1 MFMIL
6 RFFILNV
13 GVIATT
19 FSINASA
26 QKLENLIAL
35 ALSSN
40 PLTKSQQTLVES
52 AKVGVDSSKW
62 QFYPTPSVS
71 VEMANTSSSDL
82 LYQGDKRVSI
92 GRIQQPLWTGGRLS
106 AGVNK
111 AEAGLAV
118 SQASLEEARLQL
130 GLRVVQAYGDW
141 LSAHLKTLANEKS
154 LATHIRLHDQVKRRV
169 NEGTSANS
177 DLTLAIARLE
187 AISAELTAVRAQ
199 GEVAIARLGQFL
211 GNPVDAASLMKEV
224 ASPYSLT
231 GNMQGVLE
239 QAIDIN
245 PSIIKA
251 QATARVQE
259 VVIDEKRA
267 DLSPEVFVR
276 AERQYGNYTFANGPP
291 ENRFFVG
298 LTSRFGAGLSTFSS
312 IEAAR
317 LQHNAAL
324 TDIEVQTRAV
334 NEQVLSDYALAQ
346 SIASRIA
353 AVYKSL
359 SAANDVL
366 SSYNRQF
373 LAGRKSWLDVMNAA
387 RELTQTETQLADL
400 HATQVVVTWRL
411 GAYTRGIGALTE
423 EVKSEYYKQTRFN
436 AN

>member
-6 RFFILNV
+6 RFLILNV

-19 FSINASA
+19 FSISASA

-52 AKVGVDSSKW
+52 AKVGVDSAKW

>member
-6 RFFILNV
+6 RFLILNV

-52 AKVGVDSSKW
+52 AKVGVDSAKW

-211 GNPVDAASLMKEV
+211 GNPVDAALLMKEV

-231 GNMQGVLE
+231 GNMQGILE

-298 LTSRFGAGLSTFSS
+298 LTSRFGAGLSTLSG

>member
-6 RFFILNV
+6 KFLILNV

-19 FSINASA
+19 FSISASA

-52 AKVGVDSSKW
+52 AKVGVDSAKW

>member
-6 RFFILNV
+6 RFLILNV

-52 AKVGVDSSKW
+52 AKVGVDSAKW

-106 AGVNK
+106 AGVDK

-211 GNPVDAASLMKEV
+211 GNPVDAALLMKEV

-231 GNMQGVLE
+231 GNMQGILE

-298 LTSRFGAGLSTFSS
+298 LTSRFGAGLSTLSG

>member
-1 MFMIL
+1 MIL
-6 RFFILNV
+6 RFLILNV

-19 FSINASA
+19 FSISASA

-52 AKVGVDSSKW
+52 AKVGLDSAKW

-92 GRIQQPLWTGGRLS
+92 GRVQQPLWTGGRLS

>member
-6 RFFILNV
+6 KFLILNV

-19 FSINASA
+19 FSISASA

-52 AKVGVDSSKW
+52 AKVGVDSAKW

-92 GRIQQPLWTGGRLS
+92 GRIQQPLWTGGRLT

>member
-1 MFMIL
+1 MIL

-19 FSINASA
+19 FSISASA

-52 AKVGVDSSKW
+52 AKVGVDSAKW

>member
-1 MFMIL
+1 
-6 RFFILNV
+6 
-13 GVIATT
+13 
-19 FSINASA
+19 
-26 QKLENLIAL
+26 
-35 ALSSN
+35 
-40 PLTKSQQTLVES
+40 
-52 AKVGVDSSKW
+52 
-62 QFYPTPSVS
+62 
-71 VEMANTSSSDL
+71 
-82 LYQGDKRVSI
+82 
-92 GRIQQPLWTGGRLS
+92 
-106 AGVNK
+106 
-111 AEAGLAV
+111 
-118 SQASLEEARLQL
+118 
-130 GLRVVQAYGDW
+130 
-141 LSAHLKTLANEKS
+141 
-154 LATHIRLHDQVKRRV
+154 
-169 NEGTSANS
+169 
-177 DLTLAIARLE
+177 
-187 AISAELTAVRAQ
+187 
-199 GEVAIARLGQFL
+199 
-211 GNPVDAASLMKEV
+211 MKEV

-231 GNMQGVLE
+231 GNMQGILE

-259 VVIDEKRA
+259 VVSDEKRA

>member
-1 MFMIL
+1 MIL

-19 FSINASA
+19 FSISASA

-52 AKVGVDSSKW
+52 AKVGVDSAKW

-211 GNPVDAASLMKEV
+211 GNPVDAALLMKEV

>member
-1 MFMIL
+1 ML
-6 RFFILNV
+6 KV
-13 GVIATT
+13 VIFLSL
-19 FSINASA
+19 FSINTSA

-40 PLTKSQQTLVES
+40 PLTKSQQSLVES
-52 AKVGVDSSKW
+52 AKVGVDSAKW

-199 GEVAIARLGQFL
+199 GEVAIARLRQFL
-211 GNPVDAASLMKEV
+211 GNPVDAALLMKEV

-231 GNMQGVLE
+231 GNMQEILE
-239 QAIDIN
+239 QAIDMN

-298 LTSRFGAGLSTFSS
+298 LTSRFGAGLSTLSG

-317 LQHNAAL
+317 LQHTVAL

-353 AVYKSL
+353 SIYKSL
-359 SAANDVL
+359 SATNDVL

-373 LAGRKSWLDVMNAA
+373 LAGRKSWLDVMNSA

>member
-6 RFFILNV
+6 KFLILNV

-19 FSINASA
+19 FSISASA

-52 AKVGVDSSKW
+52 AKVGVDSAKW

-71 VEMANTSSSDL
+71 VEMANTSSADL

-111 AEAGLAV
+111 AEAGLAL

-130 GLRVVQAYGDW
+130 GLRLVQAYGDW

-199 GEVAIARLGQFL
+199 GEIAIARLGQFL
-211 GNPVDAASLMKEV
+211 GNPVDAALLMKEV

-231 GNMQGVLE
+231 GNMQGILE
-239 QAIDIN
+239 QAIDMN

-267 DLSPEVFVR
+267 DLSPEIFVR

-324 TDIEVQTRAV
+324 TDIEVQTRVV

-353 AVYKSL
+353 AIYKSL

-400 HATQVVVTWRL
+400 HATQVIVTWRL

-423 EVKSEYYKQTRFN
+423 EVKSERYKQTRFN

>member
-1 MFMIL
+1 MIL
-6 RFFILNV
+6 RFLILNV

-52 AKVGVDSSKW
+52 AKVGVDSAKW

>member
-1 MFMIL
+1 MALKFLML
-6 RFFILNV
+6 KV
-13 GVIATT
+13 VIFLSL
-19 FSINASA
+19 FSINTSA

-40 PLTKSQQTLVES
+40 PLTKSQQSLVES
-52 AKVGVDSSKW
+52 AKVGVDSAKW

-211 GNPVDAASLMKEV
+211 GNPVDAALLMKEV

-231 GNMQGVLE
+231 GNMQGILE
-239 QAIDIN
+239 QAIDMN

-267 DLSPEVFVR
+267 DLSPEIFVR

-298 LTSRFGAGLSTFSS
+298 LTSRFGAGLSTLSG

-317 LQHNAAL
+317 LQHTVAL

-353 AVYKSL
+353 SIYKSL
-359 SAANDVL
+359 SATNDVL

>member
-6 RFFILNV
+6 KFLILNV

-19 FSINASA
+19 FSISASA

-52 AKVGVDSSKW
+52 AKVGVDSAKW

-298 LTSRFGAGLSTFSS
+298 LTSRFGAGLSTLSG

-317 LQHNAAL
+317 LQYTAAL

-353 AVYKSL
+353 AIYKSL
-359 SAANDVL
+359 SATNDVL

>member
-1 MFMIL
+1 MALKFFML
-6 RFFILNV
+6 KV
-13 GVIATT
+13 VIFLSL
-19 FSINASA
+19 FSINTSA

-52 AKVGVDSSKW
+52 AKVGVDSAKW

-211 GNPVDAASLMKEV
+211 GNPVDAALLMKEV

-231 GNMQGVLE
+231 GNMQGILE
-239 QAIDIN
+239 QAIDMN

-267 DLSPEVFVR
+267 DLSPEIFVR

-298 LTSRFGAGLSTFSS
+298 LTSRFGAGLSTLSG

-317 LQHNAAL
+317 LQYTAAL

-353 AVYKSL
+353 AIYKSL
-359 SAANDVL
+359 SATNDVL

>member
-1 MFMIL
+1 MIL
-6 RFFILNV
+6 KFLILNV
-13 GVIATT
+13 AVISTT
-19 FSINASA
+19 FSISASA

-52 AKVGVDSSKW
+52 AKVGVDSAKW

-71 VEMANTSSSDL
+71 VEMANTSSADL

-111 AEAGLAV
+111 AEAGLAL

-130 GLRVVQAYGDW
+130 GLRLVQAYGDW

-199 GEVAIARLGQFL
+199 GEIAIARLGQFL
-211 GNPVDAASLMKEV
+211 GNPVDAALLMKEV
-224 ASPYSLT
+224 ASPYSLI
-231 GNMQGVLE
+231 GNIQGILE
-239 QAIDIN
+239 QAIDMN

-267 DLSPEVFVR
+267 DLSPEIFVR

-324 TDIEVQTRAV
+324 TDIEVQTRVV

-353 AVYKSL
+353 AIYKSL

-400 HATQVVVTWRL
+400 HATQVIVTWRL

-423 EVKSEYYKQTRFN
+423 EVKSERYKQTRFN

>member
-1 MFMIL
+1 MALKFLML
-6 RFFILNV
+6 KV
-13 GVIATT
+13 VIFLSL
-19 FSINASA
+19 FSINTSA

-40 PLTKSQQTLVES
+40 PLTKSQQSLVES
-52 AKVGVDSSKW
+52 AKVGVDSAKW

-154 LATHIRLHDQVKRRV
+154 LATHNRLHDQVKRRV

-211 GNPVDAASLMKEV
+211 GNPVDAALLMKEV

-267 DLSPEVFVR
+267 DLSPEIFVR

-298 LTSRFGAGLSTFSS
+298 LTSRFGAGLSTLSG

-317 LQHNAAL
+317 LQYTAAL

>member
-6 RFFILNV
+6 KFLILNV

-19 FSINASA
+19 FSISASA

-52 AKVGVDSSKW
+52 AKVGLDSAKW

-71 VEMANTSSSDL
+71 VDMANTSSSDL

-92 GRIQQPLWTGGRLS
+92 GRVQQPLWTGGRLS

>member
-1 MFMIL
+1 MIL
-6 RFFILNV
+6 KFLILNV
-13 GVIATT
+13 AVISTT
-19 FSINASA
+19 FSISASA

-52 AKVGVDSSKW
+52 AKVGVDSAKW

-71 VEMANTSSSDL
+71 VEMANTSSADL

-111 AEAGLAV
+111 AEAGLAL

-130 GLRVVQAYGDW
+130 GLRLVQAYGDW

-199 GEVAIARLGQFL
+199 GEIAIARLGQFL
-211 GNPVDAASLMKEV
+211 GNPVDAALLMKEV

-231 GNMQGVLE
+231 GNMQGILE
-239 QAIDIN
+239 QAIDMN

-267 DLSPEVFVR
+267 DLSPEIFVR

-324 TDIEVQTRAV
+324 TDIEVQTRVV

-353 AVYKSL
+353 AIYKSL

-400 HATQVVVTWRL
+400 HATQVIVTWRL

-423 EVKSEYYKQTRFN
+423 EVKSERYKQTRFN

>member
-1 MFMIL
+1 MLKVVI
-6 RFFILNV
+6 FFAL
-13 GVIATT
+13 

-40 PLTKSQQTLVES
+40 PLTKSQQSLVES
-52 AKVGVDSSKW
+52 AKVGVDSAKW

-92 GRIQQPLWTGGRLS
+92 GRIQQPLWTGGRLT

-211 GNPVDAASLMKEV
+211 GNPVDAALLMKEV
-224 ASPYSLT
+224 ALPYSLT
-231 GNMQGVLE
+231 GNMQEILE
-239 QAIDIN
+239 QAIDMN

-298 LTSRFGAGLSTFSS
+298 LTSRFGAGLSTLSG

-317 LQHNAAL
+317 LQHTVAL

-353 AVYKSL
+353 AIYKSL
-359 SAANDVL
+359 SATNDVL

-373 LAGRKSWLDVMNAA
+373 LAGRKSWLDVMNSA

>member
-1 MFMIL
+1 MIL
-6 RFFILNV
+6 RFLILNV

-19 FSINASA
+19 FSISASA

-40 PLTKSQQTLVES
+40 PLTQSQQSLVES
-52 AKVGVDSSKW
+52 AKVGVDSARW

-71 VEMANTSSSDL
+71 VEMANASSSDL

-111 AEAGLAV
+111 AEAGLAL

-211 GNPVDAASLMKEV
+211 GNPVDAALLMKEV
-224 ASPYSLT
+224 ASPYSLI
-231 GNMQGVLE
+231 GNMQGILE
-239 QAIDIN
+239 QAIDMN

-267 DLSPEVFVR
+267 DLSPEIFVR

-353 AVYKSL
+353 SIYKSL
-359 SAANDVL
+359 SATNDVL

-423 EVKSEYYKQTRFN
+423 EVKSEHYKQTRFN

>member
-6 RFFILNV
+6 KFLILNV

-19 FSINASA
+19 FSISASA

-52 AKVGVDSSKW
+52 AKVGVDSAKW

-211 GNPVDAASLMKEV
+211 GNPVDAALLMKEV

-231 GNMQGVLE
+231 GNMQGILE
-239 QAIDIN
+239 QAIDMN

-267 DLSPEVFVR
+267 DLSPEIFVR

-298 LTSRFGAGLSTFSS
+298 LTSRFGAGLSTLSG

-317 LQHNAAL
+317 LQYTAAL

-353 AVYKSL
+353 AIYKSL
-359 SAANDVL
+359 SATNDVL

-400 HATQVVVTWRL
+400 HATQVIVTWRL

>member
-1 MFMIL
+1 MALKFLML
-6 RFFILNV
+6 KV
-13 GVIATT
+13 VIFLSL
-19 FSINASA
+19 FSINTSA

-40 PLTKSQQTLVES
+40 PLTKSQQPLVES
-52 AKVGVDSSKW
+52 AKVGVDSAKW

-92 GRIQQPLWTGGRLS
+92 GRVQQPLWTGGRLS

-211 GNPVDAASLMKEV
+211 GNPVDAALLMKEV

-231 GNMQGVLE
+231 GNMQGILE

-251 QATARVQE
+251 QATARLQE

>member
-1 MFMIL
+1 MALKFLML
-6 RFFILNV
+6 KV
-13 GVIATT
+13 VIFLSL
-19 FSINASA
+19 FSINTSA

-40 PLTKSQQTLVES
+40 PLTKSQQSLVES
-52 AKVGVDSSKW
+52 AKVGVDSAKW

-92 GRIQQPLWTGGRLS
+92 GRIQQPLWTGGRLT

-211 GNPVDAASLMKEV
+211 GNPVDAALLMKEV

>member
-1 MFMIL
+1 MIL
-6 RFFILNV
+6 KFLILNV

-52 AKVGVDSSKW
+52 AKVGLDSAKW

-211 GNPVDAASLMKEV
+211 GNPVDAALLMKEV

-231 GNMQGVLE
+231 GNMQGILE

-298 LTSRFGAGLSTFSS
+298 LTSRFGAGLSTLSG

>member
-6 RFFILNV
+6 RFLILNV

-52 AKVGVDSSKW
+52 AKVGVDSAKW

>member
-6 RFFILNV
+6 RFLILNV

-52 AKVGVDSSKW
+52 AKVGVDSAKW

-231 GNMQGVLE
+231 GNMQGILE

-298 LTSRFGAGLSTFSS
+298 LTSRFGAGLSTLSG

>member
-1 MFMIL
+1 
-6 RFFILNV
+6 V
-13 GVIATT
+13 VIFLSL
-19 FSINASA
+19 FSINTSA

-52 AKVGVDSSKW
+52 AKVGVDSAKW

-211 GNPVDAASLMKEV
+211 GNPVDAALLMKEV

-231 GNMQGVLE
+231 GNMQGILE
-239 QAIDIN
+239 QAIDMN

-267 DLSPEVFVR
+267 DLSPEIFVR

-298 LTSRFGAGLSTFSS
+298 LTSRFGAGLSTLSG

-317 LQHNAAL
+317 LQYTAAL

-353 AVYKSL
+353 AIYKSL
-359 SAANDVL
+359 SATNDVL

>member
-1 MFMIL
+1 MALKFFML
-6 RFFILNV
+6 KV
-13 GVIATT
+13 VIFLSL
-19 FSINASA
+19 FSINTSA

-52 AKVGVDSSKW
+52 AKVGVDSAKW

>member
-6 RFFILNV
+6 KFLILNV

-19 FSINASA
+19 FSISASA

-52 AKVGVDSSKW
+52 AKVGLDSAKW

>member
-1 MFMIL
+1 
-6 RFFILNV
+6 
-13 GVIATT
+13 VIATT
-19 FSINASA
+19 FSISASA

-52 AKVGVDSSKW
+52 AKVGVDSAKW

-211 GNPVDAASLMKEV
+211 GNPVDAALLMKEV

-231 GNMQGVLE
+231 GNMQGILE
-239 QAIDIN
+239 QAIDMN

-267 DLSPEVFVR
+267 DLSPEIFVR

-298 LTSRFGAGLSTFSS
+298 LTSRFGAGLSTLSG

-317 LQHNAAL
+317 LQYTAAL

-353 AVYKSL
+353 AIYKSL
-359 SAANDVL
+359 SATNDVL

>member
-6 RFFILNV
+6 KFLILNV

-19 FSINASA
+19 FSISASA

-52 AKVGVDSSKW
+52 AKVGVDSAKW

-298 LTSRFGAGLSTFSS
+298 LTSRFGAGLSTLSG

>member
-1 MFMIL
+1 MIL
-6 RFFILNV
+6 RFLILNV

-19 FSINASA
+19 FSISASA

-52 AKVGVDSSKW
+52 AKVGVDSAKW

>member
-1 MFMIL
+1 MALKFFML
-6 RFFILNV
+6 KV
-13 GVIATT
+13 VIFLSL
-19 FSINASA
+19 FSINTSA

-52 AKVGVDSSKW
+52 AKVGVDSAKW

-231 GNMQGVLE
+231 GNMQGILE

-298 LTSRFGAGLSTFSS
+298 LTSRFGAGLSTLSG

-317 LQHNAAL
+317 LQYTAAL

-353 AVYKSL
+353 AIYKSL
-359 SAANDVL
+359 SATNDVL

>member
-1 MFMIL
+1 MIL
-6 RFFILNV
+6 RFLILNV

-19 FSINASA
+19 FSISASA

-52 AKVGVDSSKW
+52 AKVGLDSAKW

>member
-6 RFFILNV
+6 KFLILNV

-19 FSINASA
+19 FSISASA

-52 AKVGVDSSKW
+52 AKVGLDSAKW

-92 GRIQQPLWTGGRLS
+92 GRVQQPLWTGGRLS

>member
-6 RFFILNV
+6 KFLILNV

-19 FSINASA
+19 FSISASA

-52 AKVGVDSSKW
+52 AKVGLDSAKW

-92 GRIQQPLWTGGRLS
+92 GRVQQPLWTGGRLS

-224 ASPYSLT
+224 ALPYSLT
-231 GNMQGVLE
+231 GNMQGILE

>member
-1 MFMIL
+1 MALKFLMLKVVI
-6 RFFILNV
+6 FFAL
-13 GVIATT
+13 

-52 AKVGVDSSKW
+52 AKVGVDSARW

-71 VEMANTSSSDL
+71 VEKVNTSSADL
-82 LYQGDKRVSI
+82 LYQGDKQVSI

-130 GLRVVQAYGDW
+130 GLRVVQAYGEW

-211 GNPVDAASLMKEV
+211 GNPVDVASLMKEV
-224 ASPYSLT
+224 ASPYNLT
-231 GNMQGVLE
+231 GNMQVILE

-267 DLSPEVFVR
+267 DLSPEIFVR

-291 ENRFFVG
+291 ESRFFVG
-298 LTSRFGAGLSTFSS
+298 LTSRFGAGLSTLSG

-317 LQHNAAL
+317 LQHTAAL

-346 SIASRIA
+346 SIASRITA
-353 AVYKSL
+353 IYKSL
-359 SAANDVL
+359 SANNDVL

>member
-6 RFFILNV
+6 KFLILNV

-19 FSINASA
+19 FSISASA

-52 AKVGVDSSKW
+52 AKVGVDSAKW

-211 GNPVDAASLMKEV
+211 GNPVDAALLMKEV

-231 GNMQGVLE
+231 GNMQGILE
-239 QAIDIN
+239 QAIDMN

-267 DLSPEVFVR
+267 DLSPEIFVR

-298 LTSRFGAGLSTFSS
+298 LTSRFGAGLSTLSG

-317 LQHNAAL
+317 LQYTAAL

-353 AVYKSL
+353 AIYKSL
-359 SAANDVL
+359 SATNDVL